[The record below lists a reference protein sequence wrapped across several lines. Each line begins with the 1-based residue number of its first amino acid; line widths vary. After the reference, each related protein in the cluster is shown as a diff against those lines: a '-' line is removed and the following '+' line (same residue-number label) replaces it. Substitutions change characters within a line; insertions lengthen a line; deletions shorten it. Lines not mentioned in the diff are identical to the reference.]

1 MKPTL
6 QERINMLSDDEL
18 REALKKREKYIKDKK
33 QPVIE
38 LNNAEM
44 SYRCVEAIICGTHDG
59 KEVSSWKGKGYL
71 LQFKWWQDDEWIDVT
86 DLSELKVW
94 EYNQLVEEL
103 HKHYPDYL
111 IEHLEGRFV

>member
-18 REALKKREKYIKDKK
+18 REVLKKRERHIKAKA

-44 SYRCVEAIICGTHDG
+44 SYRCVEYDNQTD
-59 KEVSSWKGKGYL
+59 GKGYF
-71 LQFKWWQDDEWIDVT
+71 LQFKWWQDDEWCDVC
-86 DLSELKVW
+86 DLSELKIW
-94 EYNQLVEEL
+94 EYNQLVSEIE
-103 HKHYPDYL
+103 KHYPDYP
-111 IEHLEGRFV
+111 IEYLEGRFV